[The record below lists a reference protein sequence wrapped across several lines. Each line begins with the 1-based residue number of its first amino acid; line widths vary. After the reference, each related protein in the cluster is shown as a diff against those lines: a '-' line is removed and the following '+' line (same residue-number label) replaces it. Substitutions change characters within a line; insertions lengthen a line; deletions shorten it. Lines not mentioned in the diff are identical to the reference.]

1 MSYSEQNFVPREVSE
16 HFFNRREVKD
26 AHKFLRDIFHEA
38 CRGLSKE
45 EKAEMRKDLQNLLR
59 FLPPEP
65 KPTMAEVMW
74 SSKEHYLA
82 EATVRD
88 HDDDSIEG
96 HPPIDKVVMLKE
108 ADDDTITVINIS
120 VPILGVSDYDKDIL
134 VPTGR
139 YYRLFLD
146 GEH

>member
-38 CRGLSKE
+38 CCGLSKE

-74 SSKEHYLA
+74 SKKEHYLA

-88 HDDDSIEG
+88 HDDDSIDG
-96 HPPIDKVVMLKE
+96 NPPIDKVVMLKE

-134 VPTGR
+134 IPTGR

-146 GEH
+146 SEH

>member
-1 MSYSEQNFVPREVSE
+1 MTYQKSFSRE
-16 HFFNRREVKD
+16 EVKR
-26 AHKFLRDIFHEA
+26 AYKTLWDIFNTA
-38 CRGLSKE
+38 CYSLDTEEQEMEMKKELEDNVLS
-45 EKAEMRKDLQNLLR
+45 LL
-59 FLPPEP
+59 PDEPE
-65 KPTMAEVMW
+65 PTMAETAW
-74 SSKEHYLA
+74 YSKEHYLA

-134 VPTGR
+134 VPTGK
-139 YYRLFLD
+139 YYKVV
-146 GEH
+146 EEEE